1 MKKKVERGGQAQFLR
16 NLWKFRRNL
25 RKFQKSPEVS
35 DIPDFFAKNKLKI
48 IYFKMLIK
56 PPCIIS
62 MMIKMKSMRS
72 NLMMK
77 KLKNQSKDN
86 KMYLIQEC
94 TKAFNATIQS
104 TTYY

>member
-1 MKKKVERGGQAQFLR
+1 MKKKVEQGGQAQFLR
-16 NLWKFRRNL
+16 NLRKFR
-25 RKFQKSPEVS
+25 KSPKVS

-48 IYFKMLIK
+48 IYFKMLIM
-56 PPCIIS
+56 PPCIRS
-62 MMIKMKSMRS
+62 MMIKMKSTRS

-94 TKAFNATIQS
+94 AKAFNATIRS
-104 TTYY
+104 TTY